1 MERYKKQIET
11 VDDYIKAFP
20 RDVALKL
27 ESIREA
33 VRKSAPK
40 AQETISYYM
49 PAFKLHGMLL
59 YFAAFSRHI
68 GFYPLTSAIK
78 EFRKE
83 LSNYK
88 TAKGSIQFPLNRP
101 VPLSL
106 IKKIVKFR
114 VHENMEKVKD
124 KKERKKTHP
133 AC

>member
-1 MERYKKQIET
+1 MQRYKKQIET
-11 VDDYIKAFP
+11 VDDYIKSFP
-20 RDVALKL
+20 RDVAIKL

-83 LSNYK
+83 LSNYR

-101 VPLSL
+101 VPLPL

-114 VHENMEKVKD
+114 VKENIKKIKQTRLKKVKQN
-124 KKERKKTHP
+124 TQ
-133 AC
+133 